1 MDLPPPPGS
10 LDSLPEPLI
19 PNPVDSYLVEDIYTV
34 GRSSEKRWRSF
45 INCLDWDPRKHN
57 SQIMIR
63 RAYHA
68 RTLWEASLLLSF
80 TDSSWL
86 STGSYEMIRDT
97 AHFELRKVELEI
109 LSFQLTSG
117 ALGLDLRSKERL
129 FDCAVI
135 YYTTMMWFANRCLS
149 AQKALLSAK
158 EYRVDQKDHATL
170 LHMRPYPHHSAKELA
185 RNLDK
190 LIHAVFSFLNHFPID
205 PNAPDG
211 AIAVISRKLK
221 HCIELV
227 DPIICIIND

>member
-10 LDSLPEPLI
+10 MDNLPPPLV
-19 PNPVDSYLVEDIYTV
+19 PSPVNTFPFEDIYTV

-86 STGSYEMIRDT
+86 STGAYEMIRDT

-117 ALGLDLRSKERL
+117 ALGIDMNDKGRVY
-129 FDCAVI
+129 DCAAI
-135 YYTTMMWFANRCLS
+135 FYTPLLWFANRCLS
-149 AQKALLSAK
+149 AQKAMLKSK
-158 EYRVDQKDHATL
+158 EYREDQKDHARL
-170 LHMRPYPHHSAKELA
+170 LHMKPYPHHSPMELA
-185 RNLDK
+185 RNLDQ

-211 AIAVISRKLK
+211 ALAVISRKLK
-221 HCIELV
+221 LCIQLV
-227 DPIICIIND
+227 DPIICVIND